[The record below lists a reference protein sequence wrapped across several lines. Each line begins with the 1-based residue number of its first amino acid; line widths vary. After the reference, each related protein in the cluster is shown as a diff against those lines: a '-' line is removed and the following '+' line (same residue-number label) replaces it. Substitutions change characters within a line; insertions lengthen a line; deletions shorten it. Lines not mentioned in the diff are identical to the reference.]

1 MEDMALGKGA
11 IMSGQVYFG
20 ELHGALAVYGKTEK
34 QTEDRGATARTT
46 LSGSCATQ
54 FVPATV
60 SAPETFFSMFPG
72 NVKRRP
78 RTMPKTTRNLLGL
91 FSMNTYSS
99 GKQYGNPLG
108 DGSAVMPL
116 QTTVHGVYH
125 FNFHYSLPE
134 LDSRGEKR
142 GWPHGH
148 FGRDWCR

>member
-1 MEDMALGKGA
+1 MCLSFTFINTSDSIRLINQALNKMESAGDEATDQMEDMALGKGA

-54 FVPATV
+54 FVPATI

-78 RTMPKTTRNLLGL
+78 GPCRKRPAICWV
-91 FSMNTYSS
+91 FS
-99 GKQYGNPLG
+99 
-108 DGSAVMPL
+108 A
-116 QTTVHGVYH
+116 
-125 FNFHYSLPE
+125 
-134 LDSRGEKR
+134 
-142 GWPHGH
+142 
-148 FGRDWCR
+148 